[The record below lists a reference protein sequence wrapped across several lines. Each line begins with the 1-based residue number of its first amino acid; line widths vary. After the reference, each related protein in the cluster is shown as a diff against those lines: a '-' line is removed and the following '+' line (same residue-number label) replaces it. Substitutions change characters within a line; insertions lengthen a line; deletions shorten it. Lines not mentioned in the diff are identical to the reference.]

1 MEWGDDESRI
11 KEEISMC
18 LVFEKD
24 HYCMGAGERKKSQ
37 VCVWC
42 PNFIKYRK
50 KRRTIKM
57 ETTAIEASLARQEE
71 QIKGLARRMDNL
83 EKLTESVNKL
93 AISVERLT
101 AQQATT
107 DSQIETLTGDVNDLK
122 AKPAKRWD
130 TVIAAIISALIG
142 AGITLLIKG

>member
-1 MEWGDDESRI
+1 MAMDTQ
-11 KEEISMC
+11 EI
-18 LVFEKD
+18 
-24 HYCMGAGERKKSQ
+24 GA
-37 VCVWC
+37 
-42 PNFIKYRK
+42 
-50 KRRTIKM
+50 
-57 ETTAIEASLARQEE
+57 ALARQEE

-101 AQQATT
+101 AQQAAT
-107 DSQIETLTGDVNDLK
+107 DTQIETLTGDVNEIK
-122 AKPAKRWD
+122 SKPAKRWD

>member
-1 MEWGDDESRI
+1 MTMDTQ
-11 KEEISMC
+11 EI
-18 LVFEKD
+18 
-24 HYCMGAGERKKSQ
+24 GA
-37 VCVWC
+37 
-42 PNFIKYRK
+42 
-50 KRRTIKM
+50 
-57 ETTAIEASLARQEE
+57 ALARQEE

-101 AQQATT
+101 AQQAAT
-107 DSQIETLTGDVNDLK
+107 DTQIETLTGDVNEIK